1 MNILFIGTSSGIT
14 EPGRFPSSI
23 LIQTQNHEL
32 LVDCG
37 DGFSQALLNQNLSFT
52 QNINSIIITH
62 FHPDHLAGLPSLLIQ
77 MKLAGR
83 TKPLTILVYHGL
95 LLSLKKMLNIFNI
108 FPETYPFDIT
118 FFALKEG
125 LPKLD
130 GGLEIKIKINT
141 HIKPKQNAVIYD
153 KVEFVS
159 FSLLII
165 KNDKKVVYTSDIG
178 SINDL
183 YLFND
188 NMVNCFITEI
198 SHISVEEFIKACEFI
213 KTEEIVITHYQTKAL
228 EEIFDN
234 EYISKRIEEKRII
247 TAYDGLNLSIR

>member
-1 MNILFIGTSSGIT
+1 MNILFVGTSSGIV
-14 EPGRFPSSI
+14 EPGRFHSSI
-23 LIQTQNHEL
+23 LIQTENHEL

-37 DGFSQALLNQNLSFT
+37 DGCSQALLNQNLSFT
-52 QNINSIIITH
+52 QNINAIIITH

-83 TKPLTILVYHGL
+83 KKPLTILVYHSL
-95 LLSLKKMLNIFNI
+95 LLSLKKMLNFFNI
-108 FPETYPFDIT
+108 FPETYPFDINIAAMNELIT
-118 FFALKEG
+118 KF
-125 LPKLD
+125 D
-130 GGLEIKIKINT
+130 GGLEIIIKINS
-141 HIKPKQNAVIYD
+141 HLKPKPNTIIYD

-178 SINDL
+178 SIDDL
-183 YLFND
+183 YLFNQ

-198 SHISVEEFIKACEFI
+198 SHIRVEEFVIACEFI
-213 KTEEIVITHYQTKAL
+213 KAEEIVITHYQTKAL
-228 EEIFDN
+228 KEIFDN
-234 EYISKRIEEKRII
+234 KYISKNIDENRII